1 VVESKQTLRIEMRG
15 NVMISRKAK
24 KPVPATEQLQPLT
37 PAELTEVSGGCGGGG
52 GYGGYGYGDSYGG
65 YGDGYGGGYWHHRC
79 HRRGNFIVVRVGSP
93 C

>member
-1 VVESKQTLRIEMRG
+1 MRG

-24 KPVPATEQLQPLT
+24 KPVPAREQLQPLT

-52 GYGGYGYGDSYGG
+52 GYGGGYGD
-65 YGDGYGGGYWHHRC
+65 WHHRC
-79 HRRGNFIVVRVGSP
+79 HRRGNFTVVRVGSP